1 MHSAFRL
8 FGTIF
13 VVVFL
18 IAALTLGF
26 AMVYVAVV
34 APLRTGVSI
43 KPDEAVF
50 SFGLLMAA
58 STFAFYCRYPAPAA
72 KWAMFFMSLLCVWAH
87 ALTFLVV
94 GALKG
99 TEIQPNEYLRMILCA
114 VPMVVFGALWFR
126 ALRTRNLP
134 DSR

>member
-13 VVVFL
+13 VAVFL
-18 IAALTLGF
+18 IAAITLGL
-26 AMVYVAVV
+26 AMVYVAAV
-34 APLRTGVSI
+34 APLRTGVAI

-50 SFGLLMAA
+50 SVGVLMAA
-58 STFAFYCRYPAPAA
+58 STFAFYCRFPTLAA
-72 KWAMFFMSLLCVWAH
+72 KWAMFFMAILCIWAH

-99 TEIQPNEYLRMILCA
+99 TEIQPNEYRRMFLCA
-114 VPMVVFGALWFR
+114 VPMVVFGVVWLR
-126 ALRTRNLP
+126 ALRTRDAT
-134 DSR
+134 DS